1 MNSLAGKTALITGA
15 GRGIGAAVAEALSA
29 LGANL
34 VLAARGIDAIAALAG
49 QLPNA
54 LAVPTD
60 VADAAAVE
68 RLFAAARA
76 RFGRVD
82 ILVNNAATV
91 EPIGRIADADPQLW
105 AASLQANIAGQFFC
119 ARIALAD
126 LPDVVIVNVSSGA
139 AARPQEGWSAYCA
152 GKAALAMLTQS
163 LHLEYGALG
172 LRTYGFRPGV
182 VDTEMQVLIR
192 ASGINPISRLP
203 RESLQP
209 ATVPAQAIA
218 WLCGADAADL
228 AGQEVDI
235 RDPAFRARIGV
246 QPLP

>member
-1 MNSLAGKTALITGA
+1 MSILAGKTAIVTGG
-15 GRGIGAAVAEALSA
+15 GRGIGAAAAEALST

-34 VLAARGIDAIAALAG
+34 VLAARGADAIASLAAR
-49 QLPNA
+49 LPNA

-60 VADAAAVE
+60 VADAEAVE
-68 RLFAAARA
+68 KLFAAARA

-91 EPIGRIADADPQLW
+91 EPIGRIADADPQVW

-119 ARIALAD
+119 ARAALAD
-126 LPDVVIVNVSSGA
+126 LPNVVIVNISSGA
-139 AARPQEGWSAYCA
+139 ASRPLEGWSAYCA

-163 LHLEYGALG
+163 LHLEYAALG

-192 ASGINPISRLP
+192 ASGINPVSQLP
-203 RESLQP
+203 RTSLQP
-209 ATVPAQAIA
+209 ASVPGQAIA
-218 WLCGADAADL
+218 WLCGLEAADL
-228 AGQEVDI
+228 VGQEVDM
-235 RDPAFRARIGV
+235 RDAAFRALVGAP
-246 QPLP
+246 PL